1 MIVTQMATMIMTVLL
16 ASVHGMVINNAFSKA
31 CDTVRYDKVNLVLD
45 CMKSRSKSK
54 KMKCITNIRQ
64 AQLMCE
70 ETNRLYVIRGHAAEV
85 HHRKATHSPIPD
97 FGRLHNIYKL
107 HSGDK

>member
-1 MIVTQMATMIMTVLL
+1 MIVTQIATMIMTVLF
-16 ASVHGMVINNAFSKA
+16 AFVHGMTINNAFSNA
-31 CDTVRYDKVNLVLD
+31 CETVRYDKVNLVLD

-54 KMKCITNIRQ
+54 KMKCITNIRH

-70 ETNRLYVIRGHAAEV
+70 ETNRLYVMRGHATEV
-85 HHRKATHSPIPD
+85 HHRRATHSPIPD

>member
-1 MIVTQMATMIMTVLL
+1 MIITRIL
-16 ASVHGMVINNAFSKA
+16 AILIVSVHGMAINSLFSKA
-31 CDTVRYDKVNLVLD
+31 CETVKYDKVNLVLD
-45 CMKSRSKSK
+45 CMKSRSKTK

-70 ETNRLYVIRGHAAEV
+70 ETNRMYVMGGQ
-85 HHRKATHSPIPD
+85 HHKRATKSPIPD
-97 FGRLHNIYKL
+97 FGRFHNIYKL

>member
-1 MIVTQMATMIMTVLL
+1 MIVTKMATIIMTVLF
-16 ASVHGMVINNAFSKA
+16 ASVHGMAINNAFFKA
-31 CDTVRYDKVNLVLD
+31 CQTVRYDKVNLVLD

-70 ETNRLYVIRGHAAEV
+70 ETNRLYAMRGQAAEQ
-85 HHRKATHSPIPD
+85 HHRRATHSPIPD
-97 FGRLHNIYKL
+97 VGRLQNVYKL

>member
-1 MIVTQMATMIMTVLL
+1 MATMILL
-16 ASVHGMVINNAFSKA
+16 ILIGSVHAIAINSLFSKA
-31 CDTVRYDKVNLVLD
+31 CETVRYDKVNLVLD
-45 CMKSRSKSK
+45 CMKSRSKTK

-70 ETNRLYVIRGHAAEV
+70 ETKMHLMGRQ
-85 HHRKATHSPIPD
+85 HHKRATKSPIPD
-97 FGRLHNIYKL
+97 FGRFHNIYKL

>member
-1 MIVTQMATMIMTVLL
+1 MATMILL
-16 ASVHGMVINNAFSKA
+16 ILIGSVHAIAINSQTSYSLFSKA
-31 CDTVRYDKVNLVLD
+31 CETVRYDKVNLVLD
-45 CMKSRSKSK
+45 CMKSRSKTK

-70 ETNRLYVIRGHAAEV
+70 ETKMHLMGRQ
-85 HHRKATHSPIPD
+85 HHKRATKSPIPD
-97 FGRLHNIYKL
+97 LGRLHNIYKL